1 MVSVEG
7 AIEVVVLAR
16 SSCDFGPVWIGL
28 VGHLGARTI
37 GVRGAFGSIAPEH
50 EVGWLHVA
58 LEWLLWFVLLAV
70 KLKLTKYIVLVVMGP
85 LFAAV
90 SEAVEAQI
98 HGHTMPFSLRRWI
111 HDTFQGHALGHV
123 VGIV

>member
-1 MVSVEG
+1 M
-7 AIEVVVLAR
+7 
-16 SSCDFGPVWIGL
+16 
-28 VGHLGARTI
+28 GHLGARTVGSEVI
-37 GVRGAFGSIAPEH
+37 LGWIAPVRG
-50 EVGWLHVA
+50 GWLHVA

-98 HGHTMPFSLRRWI
+98 HGHTVPFLSSLDSRHLEACGR
-111 HDTFQGHALGHV
+111 HV
-123 VGIV
+123 VGVV